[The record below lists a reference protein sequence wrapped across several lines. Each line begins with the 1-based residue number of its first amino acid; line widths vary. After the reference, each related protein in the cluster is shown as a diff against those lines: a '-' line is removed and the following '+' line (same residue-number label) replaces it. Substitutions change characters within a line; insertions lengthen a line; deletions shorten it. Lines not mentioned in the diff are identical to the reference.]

1 MGKAISALTKLQE
14 EVTQLVSFFQS
25 LSAIVHTTAE
35 GPCADVIRV
44 LERGMT
50 ANEEVE
56 VSGFNYL
63 EYKKQVSSSG
73 LCVDLRGRLLIIVG
87 CVQSV
92 SDHQSS
98 IQHHT

>member
-1 MGKAISALTKLQE
+1 MLIIPQNDVRRVLGKAISALTKLQE

-63 EYKKQVSSSG
+63 EYKKQVRSS
-73 LCVDLRGRLLIIVG
+73 DLTLIYKVA
-87 CVQSV
+87 C
-92 SDHQSS
+92 
-98 IQHHT
+98 